1 MRLMS
6 DLLPAL
12 IAARERVL
20 KSVDPRW
27 HAEHAVC
34 FVMATRGYSGEP
46 QRGTEISDLTA
57 ALEGCLVFL
66 W

>member
-1 MRLMS
+1 MS

-12 IAARERVL
+12 IAARARFEIGRSAL
-20 KSVDPRW
+20 ACR
-27 HAEHAVC
+27 ACGLAG
-34 FVMATRGYSGEP
+34 GYPGEP